1 MIRSNRTKENIKLA
15 DIAKLIK
22 QYKET
27 DNIIVKMDIEGA
39 EYNLIED
46 FIRRGVIKLI
56 DYLDVEIVSI

>member
-1 MIRSNRTKENIKLA
+1 VIRSNRTKENIKLA